1 MQKLVCNIYFHECH
15 LSLCSFIF
23 WLSWSLSNSCSLLHP
38 LPQRYAPDEDTQH
51 IYDQTCRQ
59 LAAASA
65 LHPSLKVPAQGWL
78 WWPDCPCCSAPH
90 HRARAAPEA
99 SPQTPRDGGVG
110 RALPEKIYFSGD
122 FSDIRRGSG
131 ICTQILLPDKIFS
144 FPSASG
150 FCPTESF
157 SQFVPSFS
165 GKFPMLK
172 GAV

>member
-1 MQKLVCNIYFHECH
+1 MFLLLSRTPLNCQWVFVGTFMQKLVCNIYFHECH

-38 LPQRYAPDEDTQH
+38 LSQRYAPDEDTQH

-65 LHPSLKVPAQGWL
+65 LHPSLKMPAQGWL

-90 HRARAAPEA
+90 RRARAAPEA

-110 RALPEKIYFSGD
+110 RALPEKIYW
-122 FSDIRRGSG
+122 RNLLLRGFFWH
-131 ICTQILLPDKIFS
+131 Q
-144 FPSASG
+144 AR
-150 FCPTESF
+150 
-157 SQFVPSFS
+157 
-165 GKFPMLK
+165 
-172 GAV
+172 